1 MPVEHFIG
9 CLLQDFFWHGGWAG
23 GEIEHAHLEI
33 PEIRFGRREL
43 RGKCSEDRAI
53 TVFAPEKEMAAC
65 ARAQTA
71 IIALS

>member
-9 CLLQDFFWHGGWAG
+9 CLSQNFFWQGGWAG

-33 PEIRFGRREL
+33 SNGRRE
-43 RGKCSEDRAI
+43 RPGAECRDF
-53 TVFAPEKEMAAC
+53 TPEKEMAVC